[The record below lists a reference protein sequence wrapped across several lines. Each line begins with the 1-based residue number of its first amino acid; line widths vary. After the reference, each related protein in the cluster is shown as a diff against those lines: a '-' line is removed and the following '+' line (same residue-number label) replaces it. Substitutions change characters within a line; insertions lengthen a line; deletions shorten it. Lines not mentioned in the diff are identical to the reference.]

1 MKQKTFITVFVGAHI
16 LFIFLQI
23 HKHSQIVKNSYTK
36 QKFEQE
42 KTLLIKKKQALTHQ
56 LYAYKNKSAIK
67 DFATKKL
74 GMQPLRLSQ
83 IKTLTSAG

>member
-1 MKQKTFITVFVGAHI
+1 MQRKTFITIFVGTHI

-23 HKHSQIVKNSYTK
+23 HKHSQIIKQSYTK

-56 LYAYKNKSAIK
+56 LYACKNKSTIK
-67 DFATKKL
+67 DFAIKEL

-83 IKTLTSAG
+83 IKTITRVG